1 MSFQVRKKQLKKES
15 RLNRLLEIPKE
26 ISTNEPRI
34 VNMGFNKML
43 IENYKIILEYQDFF
57 IRIGTQI
64 GIINVNG
71 FELKLNEMTPDET
84 RNLCIEDLK
93 KLETY
98 GEQQVIEFIKTCE
111 DYFKEVKDDTE
122 GKSK

>member
-1 MSFQVRKKQLKKES
+1 MSFQVRKKQFKKES

-34 VNMGFNKML
+34 VNMGFNKMI

-71 FELKLNEMTPDET
+71 FELKLNEMTPDELLVT
-84 RNLCIEDLK
+84 GKIESIDL
-93 KLETY
+93 ERMVD
-98 GEQQVIEFIKTCE
+98 E
-111 DYFKEVKDDTE
+111 
-122 GKSK
+122 

>member
-1 MSFQVRKKQLKKES
+1 MNLKVWMNLKDNNYTVERNEFSSEKKAIKK
-15 RLNRLLEIPKE
+15 RLLEIPKE

-71 FELKLNEMTPDET
+71 FELKLNEMTPDELLVT
-84 RNLCIEDLK
+84 GKIESIDL
-93 KLETY
+93 ERMVD
-98 GEQQVIEFIKTCE
+98 E
-111 DYFKEVKDDTE
+111 
-122 GKSK
+122 

>member
-43 IENYKIILEYQDFF
+43 IENYKIILEYQDF
-57 IRIGTQI
+57 
-64 GIINVNG
+64 
-71 FELKLNEMTPDET
+71 L
-84 RNLCIEDLK
+84 
-93 KLETY
+93 
-98 GEQQVIEFIKTCE
+98 
-111 DYFKEVKDDTE
+111 
-122 GKSK
+122 